1 MGALRRL
8 VAGLMIVL
16 STSWAASAEVIDR
29 ILAVVDTQI
38 ITLSD
43 VRAALRFGLVPVD
56 VSTDPTGAV
65 LQRLI
70 DRRLMLIE
78 VDRYAPPE
86 PGEPA
91 VNTSLAAVE
100 RRFKDAL
107 GLEIALNQSALTREE
122 LRRHLRDTLRIEAY
136 LQQRF
141 STAVQVSDDEV
152 LRYYREHPED
162 FMRDGQVRPFEEV
175 RETVR
180 TRVIENQLATFVT
193 QWVEGLRKRGS
204 VQLLYLPAAR
214 GGKD

>member
-1 MGALRRL
+1 MAGVRGFIVGLTILVTLSWSAGAE
-8 VAGLMIVL
+8 I
-16 STSWAASAEVIDR
+16 IDR

-43 VRAALRFGLVPVD
+43 VRAALKFGLVPED

-86 PGEPA
+86 PSEAA
-91 VNTSLAAVE
+91 VNASLAAVE

-107 GLEIALNQSALTREE
+107 ELEIALNQSGLSRDE
-122 LRRHLRDTLRIEAY
+122 LRRQLRDTLRIEAY

-141 STAVQVSDDEV
+141 STTLQVSDDDV

-162 FMRDGQVRPFEEV
+162 FTREGTLRPFDEV
-175 RETVR
+175 RDIAR
-180 TRVIENQLATFVT
+180 TRMIENQRAAFVS

-204 VQLLYLPAAR
+204 VQLLYLPAAAVN
-214 GGKD
+214 K